1 MKLNE
6 ILDLEERARHKG
18 AFAPVLTQN
27 IKHNYLKYSR
37 IARIYVCTKH
47 KIDIQVL
54 EILMFVYSERPFSKK
69 MLLEFE
75 HSIFG
80 KSRFNSL
87 MYHGMITVFRMHL
100 NKEKTLY
107 TITHKGKQIMD
118 EYYSILEGRNMR
130 TILYH
135 IQKAKKD
142 DYNLKKLERAVKAA
156 VESDYDPTKQR
167 RPSL

>member
-1 MKLNE
+1 MKLND

-37 IARIYVCTKH
+37 VARIYTFKKH

-54 EILMFVYSERPFSKK
+54 ELLMFIYSERPFSKK
-69 MLLEFE
+69 MFHEFE
-75 HSIFG
+75 YTIFG
-80 KSRFNSL
+80 KSRFNY
-87 MYHGMITVFRMHL
+87 MIYKGFITVFRLHL
-100 NKEKTLY
+100 KNEKSLY

-130 TILYH
+130 TVLCQ
-135 IQKAKKD
+135 IQRARKEN
-142 DYNLKKLERAVKAA
+142 YQLKNMERTVRTA
-156 VESDYDPTKQR
+156 VEQNYDPTEQR
-167 RPSL
+167 RPTL